1 MVLRKQKNPYAKYF
15 TPQEADMLKKAA
27 ALQHEADLL
36 RVLIHRILAALS
48 QEDEA
53 LSLGD
58 QAKLYTLIL
67 RAVSALV
74 SLQRGSAAIG
84 PVQNSLA
91 DMLESLHK
99 ELPE

>member
-15 TPQEADMLKKAA
+15 TPQEADMLKNAA

-74 SLQRGSAAIG
+74 SLQRE
-84 PVQNSLA
+84 VQPL
-91 DMLESLHK
+91 DRCK
-99 ELPE
+99 IP